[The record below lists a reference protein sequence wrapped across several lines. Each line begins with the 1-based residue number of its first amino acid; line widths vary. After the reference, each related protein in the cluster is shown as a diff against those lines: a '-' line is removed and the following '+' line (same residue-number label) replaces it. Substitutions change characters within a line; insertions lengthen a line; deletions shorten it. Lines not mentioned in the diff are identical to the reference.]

1 MGKMKTIL
9 FDLDGTLTDP
19 KLGITS
25 GVQYALSKFD
35 IHVDNL
41 DTLEPFIGPPLTETF
56 QELYGLSEEQSQQG
70 IAYYREYFADR
81 GMYENELYP
90 GMHELLGGLKER
102 GVSVCMATSKP
113 TFFAEKIADYFDIG
127 RYFDFIGGS
136 NLDNTRTD
144 KAEVIQHVLETQGI
158 DPSETIMIG
167 DRKHDVIGARK
178 NGIPSIA
185 VGYGYGRDEELRLA
199 EPAYRAATVDEL
211 AALLRELME

>member
-1 MGKMKTIL
+1 MGKIKTVL

-41 DTLEPFIGPPLTETF
+41 DLLEPFIGPPLTETF

-102 GVSVCMATSKP
+102 GVIVCMATSKP
-113 TFFAEKIADYFDIG
+113 TFFAEKIADYFEIS
-127 RYFDFIGGS
+127 RYFDFVGGS

-144 KAEVIQHVLETQGI
+144 KGEVIQHVLETQGI
-158 DPSETIMIG
+158 DPSDTIMIG

-178 NGIPSIA
+178 NSIPTIA
-185 VGYGYGRDEELRLA
+185 VGYGYGKDEELRLS
-199 EPAYRAATVDEL
+199 EPAYRAATVEEL
-211 AALLRELME
+211 AALLRELTV

>member
-1 MGKMKTIL
+1 MGKKTTVL

-102 GVSVCMATSKP
+102 GVRVCMATSKP
-113 TFFAEKIADYFDIG
+113 TFFAEKIADYFEIS
-127 RYFDFIGGS
+127 RYFDFVGGS

-144 KAEVIQHVLETQGI
+144 KGEVIQHVLETQGI

-178 NGIPSIA
+178 NGIPAIA

-211 AALLRELME
+211 AALLRELTE